1 MEQIKQY
8 LTQLKV
14 GLIIILLS
22 RIQLPS
28 STYEDGHYIFS
39 MSILIF
45 PIINMYLGFCKGAL
59 APPAGSKQEQE
70 LAQKTHFSLK

>member
-45 PIINMYLGFCKGAL
+45 PIINMLGFCKGAL

-70 LAQKTHFSLK
+70 LAQKTNFSLK